1 MRKIIEE
8 IHKKEKRQID
18 LEGEKS
24 EFKDEIR
31 YSGEART
38 DKIREIG
45 KTALKLKTKT
55 KPKPPTQII
64 EIWY

>member
-1 MRKIIEE
+1 MQIE
-8 IHKKEKRQID
+8 

-24 EFKDEIR
+24 ELKDEIR
-31 YSGEART
+31 YSRESRT
-38 DKIREIG
+38 DKIRKIG
-45 KTALKLKTKT
+45 KTALKLKT